1 MADFHKGSAD
11 LLADLAA
18 KVAKA
23 LVDKAGLPPQDAEE
37 IGIDIA
43 EVTAHDWGGQVIYV
57 PKNFAYDVSKKH
69 LEIYEKFTGRN
80 HAELASEYNMAM
92 PTVYR
97 ILRRV
102 QARLNSENQSDLF
115 GAK

>member
-11 LLADLAA
+11 LLSDLAA
-18 KVAKA
+18 KVAQA
-23 LVDKAGLPPQDAEE
+23 LAEKAGIAIQDAEE

-43 EVTAHDWGGQVIYV
+43 EAVAKDWGGQVIYV
-57 PKNFAYDVSKKH
+57 PKNLAYDVSKKH
-69 LEIYEKFTGRN
+69 LEIYGKFTGHN

-102 QARLNSENQSDLF
+102 QARLQSENQSDLF
-115 GAK
+115 AGK